1 MQGKGKKS
9 FIDRKNAVT
18 FHLVHRSQHDPLVT
32 DETAP
37 QRVLLEAGARQPLKQ
52 PTDPVEAAKRLEE
65 QRKFGI
71 HFDDDYNYL
80 QHLKKPEQEVVW
92 EYVENPN
99 QAKKRIDEGKVTT
112 APKLNLPSSVFA
124 TEYEEDVGMLNKA
137 APQPGPRPD
146 WDPDVVAALD
156 DDFDFD
162 DENNQLEDDFVM
174 KAMDGESGDEE
185 DYYDD
190 DEDYDED
197 DDEQD
202 FDSDDLNDDDDE
214 ENMEELMD
222 RLGPLM
228 RERRFADEETKSR
241 FTEYS
246 MSSSVIRRNE
256 QLSLLDDRFEKFY
269 ASYDDP
275 ELGDLATEDIEG
287 HWSQKHPYVLGCWT
301 QFKKSDQII
310 DYNKE
315 WDKERIAKYRNV
327 VDGEQD
333 PNEELIEYEV
343 EDPKEKKWDCES
355 IISTYS
361 NIYNHPKL
369 IDEPKRRSR
378 NTSCSSSAG
387 AAAAAASSGQK
398 IEIDPKT
405 GLPMHVLR
413 GDGNQLTAKALAKLD
428 TDGYQPGGPKS
439 LCAKSVMSTLSVLS
453 IRPKDETAEEKK
465 ERKRLLKEYRQ
476 ERRIERKAN
485 AEAFKEEKK
494 RQVHVKLNQKQNQ
507 QGKQII

>member
-1 MQGKGKKS
+1 MGKGKKA

-32 DETAP
+32 DSEAP
-37 QRVLLEAGARQPLKQ
+37 QRVLVEAGARQPQKQ
-52 PTDPVEAAKRLEE
+52 TSNDPADVEKRREE
-65 QRKFGI
+65 QKKYGI

-80 QHLKKPEQEVVW
+80 QHLKKPEMDTVW

-99 QAKKRIDEGKVTT
+99 QARKRVEENRLTT

-124 TEYEEDVGMLNKA
+124 TEFEEDEGMLNKA

-156 DDFDFD
+156 DDFDFE
-162 DENNQLEDDFVM
+162 DEENQLEDDFVL
-174 KAMDGESGDEE
+174 KAMEGEGD
-185 DYYDD
+185 DDD
-190 DEDYDED
+190 DEDYDD
-197 DDEQD
+197 DDDYKDDVSGED
-202 FDSDDLNDDDDE
+202 FDSDDLHDSELED
-214 ENMEELMD
+214 EELMD

-228 RERRFADEETKSR
+228 RNKRFDKDDTKSQ

-256 QLSLLDDRFEKFY
+256 QLTLLDDRFERFY
-269 ASYDDP
+269 ATYDDP
-275 ELGDLATEDIEG
+275 ELGDLATEEIEG
-287 HWSQKHPYVLGCWT
+287 SWGQKHPYVLGCYKL
-301 QFKKSDQII
+301 FKKSNEIME
-310 DYNKE
+310 YNKE
-315 WDKERIAKYRNV
+315 WDKKRIEKYATV
-327 VDGEQD
+327 VEGDHD
-333 PNEELIEYEV
+333 PDEELVEVEV

-355 IISTYS
+355 ILSTYS

-378 NTSCSSSAG
+378 QNSSTSSSTVN
-387 AAAAAASSGQK
+387 K

-405 GLPMHVLR
+405 GMPMHVLH

-428 TDGYQPGGPKS
+428 NEADGKATGPKS
-439 LCAKSVMSTLSVLS
+439 LCAKSVLSTLSVLS
-453 IRPKDETAEEKK
+453 IRPKDETPEEKK

-476 ERRIERKAN
+476 ERRIEKKAN

-494 RQVHVKLNQKQNQ
+494 RQIHVKQNQ
-507 QGKQII
+507 RLNQQGSKIL